1 MAYACLAYI
10 HFYIMFFYALL
21 VYSLCSYPV
30 FQFKRHFMHLFW
42 LFIVYNEKQSFCWE
56 KSEDP
61 LFRQYLPQTVLI

>member
-10 HFYIMFFYALL
+10 HFYIMFFML
-21 VYSLCSYPV
+21 YSLCYYPV
-30 FQFKRHFMHLFW
+30 LQFKGHFMHLFC

-61 LFRQYLPQTVLI
+61 PLSHNRQI